1 MRRFT
6 GYTIIISLAYRAA
19 HRTCVSVSGARETVA
34 DCVCP
39 GRRDSGTRVSHQQL
53 TAGATQLV
61 VTGAFA
67 RASLSLLAYQLRAAR
82 KRPERTILLARGKKR
97 GKAAGNTTLERRHF
111 RYRHLFPCL
120 EAELAD
126 RFAARFRLSV
136 FIRSRFGFGDN
147 SLIVNEALGTKL
159 KL

>member
-111 RYRHLFPCL
+111 RCRHSFSCL
-120 EAELAD
+120 EAVKLGD
-126 RFAARFRLSV
+126 HFAARLRNEGFISRYWSVLALVSVIISWSLRRL
-136 FIRSRFGFGDN
+136 
-147 SLIVNEALGTKL
+147 
-159 KL
+159 